1 MNLSLSFQKFLT
13 NIEYFKRIN
22 QKKEIPGEF
31 SLMHENKILLVSIKH
46 ELDLKTA
53 SGVANIMFNVKVT
66 NRISGELMNTM
77 TLNPESL
84 TLFLQDYKK
93 FIDTFIVLK
102 EQHSIMKLIKILFSG
117 VKLNINSFRSDFIFY
132 SFFMNRHSQ
141 VNIYTVLN
149 DITIVSRTLIHSV
162 DQINIIKND
171 FVNDI
176 NLLDLHRQNVLLIQR
191 IFQNNLSLFS
201 IFLISIAAIMIHSSR
216 FWILL
221 IGIIGNTLS
230 LATMLDSIFYFLI
243 PIIFN
248 TSLTICWFLV
258 PRIIRYRL
266 VKFLQN

>member
-53 SGVANIMFNVKVT
+53 SGVTNIIFNVKVT
-66 NRISGELMNTM
+66 KRTSGELVNTI
-77 TLNPESL
+77 TLDPESL
-84 TLFLQDYKK
+84 TSFLQDYRK
-93 FIDTFIVLK
+93 FIDTFIILK
-102 EQHSIMKLIKILFSG
+102 EQLSVMKLIKSLFIG
-117 VKLNINSFRSDFIFY
+117 LKLNINTFRSDFIFY
-132 SFFMNRHSQ
+132 SFFMNRDSQ

-149 DITIVSRTLIHSV
+149 DTTIVSRTLIHSV

-171 FVNDI
+171 FVNNI
-176 NLLDLHRQNVLLIQR
+176 NLLDLHRQNVLLVQR
-191 IFQNNLSLFS
+191 IFQNNLSLFTIS
-201 IFLISIAAIMIHSSR
+201 LICVTAIMMHSSR

-230 LATMLDSIFYFLI
+230 LTTMLDSIFYFLI

-248 TSLTICWFLV
+248 ISLSICWFLV
-258 PRIIRYRL
+258 PRIMRHRL